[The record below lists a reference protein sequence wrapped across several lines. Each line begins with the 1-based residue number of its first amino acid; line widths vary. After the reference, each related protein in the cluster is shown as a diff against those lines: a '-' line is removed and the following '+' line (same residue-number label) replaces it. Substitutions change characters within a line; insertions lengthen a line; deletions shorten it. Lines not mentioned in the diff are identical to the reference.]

1 MVNDSSQ
8 HKVLITPLDWGLGHA
23 TRCIPIINEFLKK
36 NFEVQIASSGSAL
49 VLLKKEFPELKF
61 HELVSYD
68 AKYSSSLP
76 FMIKILLQMPKFLL
90 AIKKE
95 NQQIE
100 KIIAQEKIDLI
111 VSDNRFGCYSDK
123 IPSVI
128 ITHQVNILM
137 NKNWRWLQ
145 GIINWGNHKQIKKFS
160 QCWIPD
166 FPNGITGKLTQPN
179 SLNAKFIG
187 MLSRFEK
194 KNVEKK
200 YDVLALISGPEPE
213 RTVLENELTK
223 QLSNSSFNYFIVR
236 GKPDD
241 NKINES
247 NEANHLNADEL
258 NSLIESSDIVVSR
271 SGYTTVMD
279 LWKLNKKA
287 IFIPTP
293 GQTEQEYLAEELMKK
308 KITFYQTQ
316 SNFDLKIV
324 LEESKKY
331 KGFTD
336 YDSSSNLL
344 SNSVDEIL
352 NSL

>member
-1 MVNDSSQ
+1 MPNTQD
-8 HKVLITPLDWGLGHA
+8 KKRILITPLDWGLGHA
-23 TRCIPIINEFLKK
+23 TRSIPIINEFL
-36 NFEVQIASSGSAL
+36 NRDCEVQIASSGNAL
-49 VLLKKEFPELKF
+49 ILLKKEFPELKF
-61 HELVSYD
+61 HELVSYE

-76 FMIKILLQMPKFLL
+76 FMLKILFQLPKFLF

-95 NQQIE
+95 HQQIQ
-100 KIIAQEKIDLI
+100 KIIEQEKIDLI
-111 VSDNRFGCYSDK
+111 VSDNRYGCYSTK
-123 IPSVI
+123 LPSVL

-137 NKNWRWLQ
+137 NKNWQWLR

-160 QCWIPD
+160 VCWVPD
-166 FPNGITGKLTQPN
+166 FPNGITGKLTRPN
-179 SLNAKFIG
+179 LLNAKFIG

-213 RTVLENELTK
+213 RTVLENKLIE
-223 QLSNSSFNYFIVR
+223 QLSNSSLHYFIVR

-241 NKINES
+241 NKKCKS

-258 NSLIESSDIVVSR
+258 NLLIESSEIIVSR

-308 KITFYQTQ
+308 KIALYQTQ
-316 SNFDLKIV
+316 SNFDLKV
-324 LEESKKY
+324 ALQESKKY
-331 KGFTD
+331 KGFD
-336 YDSSSNLL
+336 GYEHSSNLL
-344 SNSVDEIL
+344 ANAIDELL
-352 NSL
+352 N